1 MQIARPLNCPGA
13 ASLLRYDGGGSSHCN
28 PMRRA
33 ASFLTLVALTVVGAP
48 ARAEDLLFDR
58 FREYVE
64 SLRAQ
69 AGIPGL
75 AAAIVGRKD
84 ILWEGAFG
92 HQDVERAIVARTD
105 TPFHLD
111 ASTQIFTA
119 AIVLRC
125 VEEGRLS
132 LDDEIGRFRR
142 DAPEPNA
149 TIRQLLTHT
158 SGSANALVFSYRPER
173 LAPLASAI
181 RACAVDSYRETL
193 ADLLERLAMVDS
205 VPGAD
210 ILQLTPPA
218 EGIPLAAAA
227 AHYARVLARLAT
239 PYAVDRRGR
248 ALPSRYSAGPLTPA
262 TGLVASARDVAQFD
276 LALRNGVLL
285 RDDTLASAWTGASGR
300 LGQPLPHGMGW
311 FVQIYKGE
319 RVVWQFGM
327 TENAASS
334 LVVTL
339 PARGISM
346 ILLANSDGLVK
357 PFALAEGDVT
367 LSPFARLFLGL
378 FVR

>member
-1 MQIARPLNCPGA
+1 
-13 ASLLRYDGGGSSHCN
+13 
-28 PMRRA
+28 MRRA
-33 ASFLTLVALTVVGAP
+33 ACFLTLAALTVLSVP
-48 ARAEDLLFDR
+48 SRAEDLLFDR

-69 AGIPGL
+69 AGIPGI
-75 AAAIVGRKD
+75 AAAVVGRND
-84 ILWEGAFG
+84 ILWDGAFG
-92 HQDVERAIVARTD
+92 QQDVERAIAAQTN

-119 AIVLRC
+119 AMVLRC

-132 LDDEIGRFRR
+132 LDDAIGRFRS

-158 SGSANALVFSYRPER
+158 SGNADALVFLYRPER

-181 RACAVDSYRETL
+181 RACGVDSYRETL

-210 ILQLTPPA
+210 ILRLKPPA
-218 EGIPLAAAA
+218 EGIPSPTAV

-239 PYAVDRRGR
+239 PYTVDRRGR
-248 ALPSRYSAGPLTPA
+248 AFPSQYSAESLTPA
-262 TGLVASARDVAQFD
+262 AGLVASVRDVAQFD
-276 LALRNGVLL
+276 LALRKGQLL
-285 RDDTLASAWTGASGR
+285 RDDTLASAWTSASGR
-300 LGQPLPHGMGW
+300 LGQPLPHGIGW

-327 TENAASS
+327 TENGASS

-339 PARGISM
+339 PARGVSM

-357 PFALAEGDVT
+357 PFALADGDVT

>member
-1 MQIARPLNCPGA
+1 
-13 ASLLRYDGGGSSHCN
+13 
-28 PMRRA
+28 MRRA
-33 ASFLTLVALTVVGAP
+33 ACVLTLTALTAVSVP
-48 ARAEDLLFDR
+48 TRAEDLLFDR
-58 FREYVE
+58 LREYVE

-75 AAAIVGRKD
+75 AVAIVGRND
-84 ILWEGAFG
+84 ILWEGG
-92 HQDVERAIVARTD
+92 LGQQDVERAIPARTS

-111 ASTQIFTA
+111 ASTQMFTA

-125 VEEGRLS
+125 VEDGRLS
-132 LDDEIGRFRR
+132 LDDPIGRFRP

-158 SGSANALVFSYRPER
+158 SGNADALVFSYRPER
-173 LAPLASAI
+173 LAALASAV

-193 ADLLERLAMVDS
+193 AALLERLAMVDS

-210 ILQLTPPA
+210 ILRLTPPA
-218 EGIPLAAAA
+218 EGIPSAAAA
-227 AHYARVLARLAT
+227 ARYARVLAQLAT

-248 ALPSRYSAGPLTPA
+248 ALPSKYSADSLTPA

-276 LALRNGVLL
+276 LALRKGVLL
-285 RDDTLASAWTGASGR
+285 RDETLASAWTGASGR

-311 FVQIYKGE
+311 FVQSYKGE

-327 TENAASS
+327 TENGASS
-334 LVVTL
+334 LMVTL

-357 PFALAEGDVT
+357 PFALADGDVT